1 VRQTARLRCSL
12 AAIMTAAAERGTE
25 GAYVYMRRRE
35 FISLLGGAAVAWPL
49 TASAQQPATP
59 VIGVLI
65 SYSLD
70 RSGQRLLS
78 AFREGLRES
87 GYEDGRNVAIEY
99 RSAEGQYDRLPALAA
114 DLVRR
119 RSAVIAAV
127 GGSPAAL
134 AAKLATTSL
143 PIVFQVG
150 VDPVEAGLVAS
161 LSRPGGNLTGVA
173 NLAVEVG
180 PKRLE
185 LLRELVPTASDI
197 AVLFN
202 PTRSNA
208 EAELRDLHGAA
219 NVIGI
224 KLHALEA
231 RTDNEFETVFA
242 NVIQLRAG
250 GLVISGDP
258 FFNSRSEQLAALAM
272 RHGIPAVYQFH
283 EFAAA
288 GGLISYGSSITNTH
302 RLAGIYTGRIL
313 KGEKPADLP
322 VQQSTKVE
330 LIINLKTAKAFGL
343 DVPPTLLARADEVIE

>member
-1 VRQTARLRCSL
+1 
-12 AAIMTAAAERGTE
+12 
-25 GAYVYMRRRE
+25 
-35 FISLLGGAAVAWPL
+35 
-49 TASAQQPATP
+49 
-59 VIGVLI
+59 
-65 SYSLD
+65 
-70 RSGQRLLS
+70 
-78 AFREGLRES
+78 
-87 GYEDGRNVAIEY
+87 
-99 RSAEGQYDRLPALAA
+99 
-114 DLVRR
+114 
-119 RSAVIAAV
+119 VIAAV

-143 PIVFQVG
+143 PVVFQVG

-173 NLAVEVG
+173 NLAVRVG

-219 NVIGI
+219 HLLGI
-224 KLHALEA
+224 KLHVLEA

-242 NVIQLRAG
+242 NVVQLRAG

-258 FFNSRSEQLAALAM
+258 YFNSRSEQLAALAT
-272 RHGIPAVYQFH
+272 RHGVPAVYQFR

-288 GGLISYGSSITNTH
+288 GGLISYGSSLTDMH
-302 RLAGIYTGRIL
+302 RLAGVYTGRVL
-313 KGEKPADLP
+313 GGEKPADLP

-330 LIINLKTAKAFGL
+330 LIINLKTAKVLGL
-343 DVPPTLLARADEVIE
+343 NVPQTLLARADEVIE

>member
-1 VRQTARLRCSL
+1 
-12 AAIMTAAAERGTE
+12 
-25 GAYVYMRRRE
+25 MRRRE
-35 FISLLGGAAVAWPL
+35 FISLLGGATAAWPV
-49 TASAQQPATP
+49 AARAQQPMMP
-59 VIGVLI
+59 VIGILI

-78 AFREGLRES
+78 AFREGLKES
-87 GYEDGRNVAIEY
+87 GYEEGRNVAIEY
-99 RSAEGQYDRLPALAA
+99 HSAEGQYGRLPALAV

-134 AAKLATTSL
+134 AAKLATTSI

-150 VDPVEAGLVAS
+150 VDPVVAGLVAS
-161 LSRPGGNLTGVA
+161 LSRPGGNLTGVT
-173 NLAVEVG
+173 NLSVEVG

-185 LLRELVPTASDI
+185 LLRELVPAASDV

-208 EAELRDLHGAA
+208 EAELRDLQGAA
-219 NVIGI
+219 HLLGI

-231 RTDNEFETVFA
+231 GTDNEFETVFA
-242 NVIQLRAG
+242 NLIQLRAG

-272 RHGIPAVYQFH
+272 RHGVPAVYQFH

-288 GGLISYGSSITNTH
+288 GGLISYGSSITDTH

-313 KGEKPADLP
+313 RGEKPADLP

-330 LIINLKTAKAFGL
+330 LIINLKTAKALGVT
-343 DVPPTLLARADEVIE
+343 VPSSLLARADEVIE

>member
-1 VRQTARLRCSL
+1 
-12 AAIMTAAAERGTE
+12 MK
-25 GAYVYMRRRE
+25 RRE
-35 FISLLGGAAVAWPL
+35 FITILGGVAASWPL
-49 TASAQQPATP
+49 AASAQQPAMP

-78 AFREGLRES
+78 AFREGLKES
-87 GYEDGRNVAIEY
+87 GYEEGRNVAIEY
-99 RSAEGQYDRLPALAA
+99 RSAEGQYGRLPALAV
-114 DLVRR
+114 DLVRI

-143 PIVFQVG
+143 PVVFQVG

-173 NLAVEVG
+173 NLAVRVG

-219 NVIGI
+219 HLLGI
-224 KLHALEA
+224 KLHVLEA

-242 NVIQLRAG
+242 NVVQLRAG

-272 RHGIPAVYQFH
+272 RHGVPAVYQFH

-288 GGLISYGSSITNTH
+288 GGLISYGSSITDTH
-302 RLAGIYTGRIL
+302 RLAGVYTGRVL
-313 KGEKPADLP
+313 RGEKPADLP

-330 LIINLKTAKAFGL
+330 LIINLKTAKALGVT
-343 DVPPTLLARADEVIE
+343 VPPPLLARADEVIE

>member
-1 VRQTARLRCSL
+1 
-12 AAIMTAAAERGTE
+12 MK
-25 GAYVYMRRRE
+25 RRE
-35 FISLLGGAAVAWPL
+35 FITILGGVAASWPL
-49 TASAQQPATP
+49 AASAQQPAMP

-78 AFREGLRES
+78 AFREGLKES
-87 GYEDGRNVAIEY
+87 GYEEGRNVAIEY
-99 RSAEGQYDRLPALAA
+99 RSAEGQYGRLPALAG
-114 DLVRR
+114 DLVRI

-143 PIVFQVG
+143 PVVFQVG

-173 NLAVEVG
+173 NLAVRVG

-185 LLRELVPTASDI
+185 LLRELVPTARDI
-197 AVLFN
+197 AVLLN
-202 PTRSNA
+202 PNRSNA

-219 NVIGI
+219 HLLGI
-224 KLHALEA
+224 KLHVLEA

-242 NVIQLRAG
+242 NVVRLRAG

-272 RHGIPAVYQFH
+272 RHRVPAVYQFH

-288 GGLISYGSSITNTH
+288 GGLISYGSSITDTH
-302 RLAGIYTGRIL
+302 RLAGVYAGRVL
-313 KGEKPADLP
+313 RGEKPADLP

-330 LIINLKTAKAFGL
+330 LIINLKTAKAL
-343 DVPPTLLARADEVIE
+343 AVTVPPTLLARADEVIE